1 MKTLMENVRGFG
13 KAVTIDELNASYL
26 DFIRSMMRLRE
37 EGFFKDMDDFIEME
51 HNVTRIANNNIV
63 RIARAA
69 YESFKA
75 GNGVD
80 TGQTH
85 EVRKCLD
92 SLWGFDL
99 DHTVEESLLQNY
111 YDRMM
116 GRL

>member
-13 KAVTIDELNASYL
+13 KAVTIKELNASYI
-26 DFIRSMMRLRE
+26 DFIRSMMRLRG

-75 GNGVD
+75 GNGRD
-80 TGQTH
+80 SGQIY
-85 EVRKCLD
+85 EVWRCLD

-99 DHTVEESLLQNY
+99 DHSIEENLLQDY
-111 YDRMM
+111 YDRMT

>member
-1 MKTLMENVRGFG
+1 MKTLVENVRGFG
-13 KAVTIDELNASYL
+13 KAVTIKELNASYI

-63 RIARAA
+63 RIARSA
-69 YESFKA
+69 YESYVA
-75 GNGVD
+75 DGRVD
-80 TGQTH
+80 TGQRD

-99 DHTVEESLLQNY
+99 DHTIEESLLQSY
-111 YDRMM
+111 YDRMT

>member
-13 KAVTIDELNASYL
+13 KAVTVNELNASYVE
-26 DFIRSMMRLRE
+26 FIRSMMRLRE

-75 GNGVD
+75 DKGID
-80 TGQTH
+80 SGQTY
-85 EVRKCLD
+85 EVRRCID

-99 DHTVEESLLQNY
+99 DHSIEENIMQDY
-111 YDRMM
+111 YDRMT
-116 GRL
+116 GRS

>member
-13 KAVTIDELNASYL
+13 KAVTIKELNASYI

-69 YESFKA
+69 YESFKV

-80 TGQTH
+80 TGQTN

-99 DHTVEESLLQNY
+99 DHTIEESLLQNY
-111 YDRMM
+111 YDRMT